1 MVVSLHVDHIIKIL
15 NICYYEPFN
24 LGQNSL
30 IMSNKITIKEASI
43 DDVGLILQFI
53 KELAE
58 YEKLLHEVVA
68 TEEILTET
76 LFGKDPKAKV
86 LFAMIEDN
94 PVGFVLYFYNYSTFL
109 GRGGIY
115 IEDLYVR
122 PEYRGFGIGKK
133 ILIHLAKICK
143 AMNLPRLQWWVL
155 DWNTDAI
162 GFYQKI
168 GAKPMDEWTVYRVT
182 GDELTNLAEGNI

>member
-1 MVVSLHVDHIIKIL
+1 M
-15 NICYYEPFN
+15 
-24 LGQNSL
+24 
-30 IMSNKITIKEASI
+30 NKNITIKEATI
-43 DDVGLILQFI
+43 ADVSLILQFI

-76 LFGKDPKAKV
+76 LFGSDTHAKV
-86 LFAMIEDN
+86 LLSYVDEQ

-115 IEDLYVR
+115 IEDLFVK
-122 PEYRGFGIGKK
+122 PDLRGLGIGKK
-133 ILIHLAKICK
+133 ILVHLAKICK
-143 AMNLPRLQWWVL
+143 EKNLPRLQWWVL

-162 GFYQKI
+162 GFYEKI

-182 GDELTNLAEGNI
+182 GKELISLAEGNI